1 MSYEEALMQIDQMLN
16 EHSRS
21 TPVKHE
27 EVACQDTKAA
37 AQALSAVLA
46 ELRGSDGLY
55 RQRGR
60 RGFLAPPPG
69 RAPPA

>member
-1 MSYEEALMQIDQMLN
+1 MSREEALLDIDQMIA
-16 EHSRS
+16 ERSRS
-21 TPVKHE
+21 APVAQE
-27 EVACQDTKAA
+27 DVTCQDMKAA
-37 AQALSAVLA
+37 AQLLSAVLT

-69 RAPPA
+69 RVPPA

>member
-1 MSYEEALMQIDQMLN
+1 MSRKEALLEVDQIIADR
-16 EHSRS
+16 SRS
-21 TPVKHE
+21 AHVTHE
-27 EVACQDTKAA
+27 EVACQDMKTA
-37 AQALSAVLA
+37 AQLLSAVLA

-69 RAPPA
+69 RVPPA